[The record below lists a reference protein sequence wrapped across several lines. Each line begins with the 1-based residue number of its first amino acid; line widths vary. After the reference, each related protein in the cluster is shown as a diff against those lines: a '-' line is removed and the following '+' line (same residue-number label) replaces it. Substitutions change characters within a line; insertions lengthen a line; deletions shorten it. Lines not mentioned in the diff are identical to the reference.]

1 MSLYRTTACGLGP
14 DVGET
19 TRPEPGLITPLVEK
33 EMRKQG
39 EEGGDKLPFPCPI
52 PYRARSAMNYSDDAI
67 LGQLNP
73 TSAQEF

>member
-1 MSLYRTTACGLGP
+1 M
-14 DVGET
+14 
-19 TRPEPGLITPLVEK
+19 EK

-52 PYRARSAMNYSDDAI
+52 PYRARSGMNYSDDAI